1 MEDKITIS
9 VEDVAENQEQVLVRK
24 GDSLFKVG
32 LSEYLNDKEEMSFSE
47 YDLRRI
53 ENAFNMALEK
63 ESGQFIT
70 TLDDIQN
77 LAKNPQFD
85 REKVKK
91 IYSLLEY
98 YINKDVFLGKTFEV
112 LSNNINTN
120 YRVIYPN
127 SLPDKKGKKSTAKDK
142 QTLDLAKK
150 TVEDFIDKVGIRQ
163 FIANAVLTTYVRG
176 NFISYLNGDARKGF
190 SIDEYPLDMT
200 EITRMKIGGTNLV
213 TLDTRE
219 LKTRMDNEYKKYRN
233 LKTKYN
239 FVDFKQAILE
249 VIKEE
254 YPEEVSNAVSVNDS
268 VAILNPERVGVA
280 RVNNLKGQYGISP
293 LFKALKSLLLLEQ
306 IDVADSKV
314 IIGKTKKIVFQKLS
328 DKLMDG
334 TSPGASGKIFAK
346 KESAYAQGAL
356 LTAMTEEVV
365 VYTGQPFVDSL
376 QIIEPKTELTDPN
389 TIKQHKDD
397 IINAVGIGFTTNQG
411 NGVAVTEYIYDDL
424 LKTINKIVKREIEP
438 ILNKY
443 IQVVMREFGFDVA
456 LSPKIEIQSTEM
468 LDLDSLSKV
477 VELYRNKLNLSM
489 ETIFEAIGLDIEDE
503 TYKRLNENSIENPQA
518 TNGEKGLSSI
528 FYPYATSYTMSGT
541 SSSNTESNE
550 IEGKNKNGSEKS
562 TNKDKALKDKVRNDA
577 KK

>member
-1 MEDKITIS
+1 MDDKITIN
-9 VEDVAENQEQVLVRK
+9 VEDVSENQEQVLVRK
-24 GDSLFKVG
+24 GDSLFKIG

-63 ESGQFIT
+63 ESGQFVT
-70 TLDDIQN
+70 TLEDIQN

-85 REKVKK
+85 KEKVKR

-127 SLPDKKGKKSTAKDK
+127 SLPERKGKKTTNKDK

-150 TVEDFIDKVGIRQ
+150 TVEDFIDKVDIRH
-163 FIANAVLTTYVRG
+163 FISNAVLTAYVRG
-176 NFISYLNGDARKGF
+176 NYISYLNGDARRGF

-200 EITRMKIGGTNLV
+200 EITKMKIGGTNLI

-233 LKTKYN
+233 LKSQYSYI
-239 FVDFKQAILE
+239 DFKQAILE
-249 VIKEE
+249 VIKNE
-254 YPEEVSNAVSVNDS
+254 YPEEVYNAVSVNDT
-268 VAILNPERVGVA
+268 VAILNPERVGLA

-306 IDVADSKV
+306 IDVTDSKV
-314 IIGKTKKIVFQKLS
+314 IIGKTKKIIFQKLS

-334 TSPGASGKIFAK
+334 VSPGASGKTFAK
-346 KESAYAQGAL
+346 KESNYAQGAL
-356 LTAMTEEVV
+356 LTALTEEVV
-365 VYTGQPFVDSL
+365 VYTAQPFVEGL
-376 QIIEPKTELTDPN
+376 EIIESKTELTDTN

-443 IQVVMREFGFDVA
+443 IQVVMREYGFDVA

-489 ETIFEAIGLDIEDE
+489 ETIFEAIGLDVEDE
-503 TYKRLNENSIENPQA
+503 TYKRLNENSIENPHA
-518 TNGEKGLSSI
+518 VNGEKGLSSI
-528 FYPYATSYTMSGT
+528 FYPYATSYTMSGSDT
-541 SSSNTESNE
+541 NNTESNE

-562 TNKDKALKDKVRNDA
+562 TDKDKALTDKVRNDA